1 MNMGADIQELKR
13 GFPVLFL
20 AFRERLICLL
30 QCVSYTELE
39 KHGSV
44 EVSQP
49 DNRIYFDLS
58 PFEVGELIQFSNIN

>member
-1 MNMGADIQELKR
+1 MFHTI
-13 GFPVLFL
+13 LFL
-20 AFRERLICLL
+20 ILICLI